1 MPDLFLELLGIFAW
15 FFCRCLVLAFMI
27 VLLVFGIFA
36 WYLLQVFGIF
46 AWYLVAGIWNFCRI
60 SFAGVLFCPPSSFC
74 RYLELVSGIF
84 YRCLDF
90 LHDILLQVFG
100 MGEAACHLPKLWRAR
115 PNFCTEW
122 KLKVIRLEVLFQK
135 HNWCLDQKTSLLYYR
150 LESVSQVPAWIDD
163 TVPFLLPED
172 DRSSSKGQGASY
184 QGFTF
189 TVRSFPILVEALGL
203 HIPLLKNL
211 ATKSNSSE
219 ITVELTDSVS
229 KQLIYHVSF
238 NQSDLKTTKRE
249 AGYLYKDLK
258 NR

>member
-1 MPDLFLELLGIFAW
+1 
-15 FFCRCLVLAFMI
+15 
-27 VLLVFGIFA
+27 
-36 WYLLQVFGIF
+36 
-46 AWYLVAGIWNFCRI
+46 
-60 SFAGVLFCPPSSFC
+60 
-74 RYLELVSGIF
+74 
-84 YRCLDF
+84 
-90 LHDILLQVFG
+90 

-122 KLKVIRLEVLFQK
+122 KLKVIRLEDLFRK
-135 HNWCLDQKTSLLYYR
+135 HNWCLDQKTSLFYYR

-219 ITVELTDSVS
+219 ITVELTDSIS